1 MKKEMTPAE
10 LEVMRAVWNVIE
22 EGNVANTRS
31 VRKKVNERRED
42 KLYGQVVYCH
52 IEHLQQKGYVKVM
65 RTEEGDRYYVPLM
78 EKREFMEKQARG
90 WADYWDQNPVEYAML
105 ALGRNLTKEEK
116 ESLRSYLDELDRGE
130 PSGTGGQPCVFRC
143 SSVLRLSCAEDRV
156 LF

>member
-1 MKKEMTPAE
+1 MLKRSVIPMKKEMTPAE

-116 ESLRSYLDELDRGE
+116 ESLRSYLDELD
-130 PSGTGGQPCVFRC
+130 
-143 SSVLRLSCAEDRV
+143 
-156 LF
+156 

>member
-22 EGNVANTRS
+22 EGKVANTRS

-78 EKREFMEKQARG
+78 EKREFMEKQARVG
-90 WADYWDQNPVEYAML
+90 FSLCAIL
-105 ALGRNLTKEEK
+105 LGFFQKSKNRFLGLFLNLLFT
-116 ESLRSYLDELDRGE
+116 SLLD
-130 PSGTGGQPCVFRC
+130 
-143 SSVLRLSCAEDRV
+143 LRLHQLLLD
-156 LF
+156 F